1 MSHNTYLPTTM
12 SSTVLALFRSL
23 RHMSMV
29 KRVLALLKME
39 SRSLIK
45 AAIITA
51 IISPLAPGDV
61 SCYVIT
67 EITFSYLMT

>member
-1 MSHNTYLPTTM
+1 MSPNTYLPTTI

-61 SCYVIT
+61 SYYVIT